1 MSYTIPARP
10 ITSNL
15 EDMMNIEIGQALT
28 AEEIDDLEIIQEERK
43 RERLEEDRSY
53 RADMLDE
60 M

>member
-1 MSYTIPARP
+1 
-10 ITSNL
+10 
-15 EDMMNIEIGQALT
+15 MMNIEIGQALT

-43 RERLEEDRSY
+43 RERLEEERSY